1 MRRHLSAVIWL
12 SVLIVARLLPGQA
25 AEKEA
30 PLVHTVPVAAYV
42 LPEAEGLTV
51 RPSGQG
57 KSLAVSSADTKA
69 ALSMDLG
76 SMPVQPGII
85 YRARFDV
92 DAADLKQVAGVSL
105 MVREHPQEGGAAF
118 KPYHRTSVNTR
129 PLAPGESSS
138 RELVIT
144 TGAGTHAL
152 SVAIVV
158 TELTGELRFSEF
170 QLFLG
175 TATGKPLTRE
185 QAMAETAELMA
196 EISAAADARESLTP
210 RPLVFSRS
218 QMKYPLGRNYYHEWN
233 DRPLLVDRKY
243 RVASNY
249 PTPLSS
255 YQRTLEEVVNYD
267 IDGLAFFP
275 ETTRRI
281 RMFEAHREA
290 GFDELGLLPEFIAT
304 DDDAAVAAKLEI
316 LKLALEHPAV
326 PRLDGKVLITS
337 YAAESLSPARWQKL
351 LGRLRAEVGDSFIF
365 LPTLANVAA
374 LRKPFMDGEPI
385 TRSEVEKQQAI
396 LRSYLEV
403 CDGIYFNYPAAFK
416 KYDHSFDDAFYRDI
430 FIPVFKSVLSEPAY
444 RKKYLGLSAYRS
456 HMSPERGNSL
466 HEDGTRTLRMSFE
479 AAMNAKPDVII
490 LPEWDEQNENTSFR
504 PTVYGSRTS
513 ERIIRYYMSQIKG
526 KTPTPIP
533 GDDQGVPNL
542 ILSSRK
548 VVTLGEQA
556 MFEMLNVPDSTD
568 ANGYRVE
575 LKLEDVSGQVVHRFP
590 TVEFAGDRLEEHR
603 FYLPTEDFPQVTALV
618 PTLTIEGYKSRDINY
633 RDGFHHVAVRATWN
647 WDHLFVKQPL
657 RDLLQPEQAIFSW
670 SPATTVGDALIVH
683 GDVKS
688 SAALSLIEV
697 LGDDDEVY
705 SYDPQDEF
713 FRGDADRERLIIEF
727 RSINNLKV
735 NGTLT
740 LKGAT
745 AEWFSNGGP
754 LHHDP
759 ENPHKVNLIA
769 PVSVH
774 QRQIYL
780 AIPKSD
786 LPGGELQFAFDK
798 QSFSIPLQEVV
809 EKQIVA
815 RGFDG
820 GMHLSVRTCH
830 RQFDMPDTMQ
840 LGEASFDVGIRPEIA
855 TEQFHLR
862 LTSVSGKTYRSRP
875 LTLSRLETDRATGL
889 RIFSEA
895 TQQPVDV
902 EVNAARVPLLHY
914 RFNPDHGAVLMT
926 DAGRP
931 FRATLGGFSNTTT
944 GRGTINGLFGDT
956 YPVPVK
962 RSDPAWI
969 DEDGTACLEFDGR
982 GTYLELPR
990 EAIPSRGA
998 FTLGVEVKPKS
1009 ADDQYLMI
1017 NGTVARQYGL
1027 ALQIEEGKLLASFR
1041 DAEWNSHR
1049 WKTELA
1055 VPPGVWSKVE
1065 VRCDF
1070 ETIRLSVD
1078 ERSES
1083 HPLTQPASNI
1093 GFTVFGAGW
1102 KGNAFQGR
1110 LRGLKIEHN
1119 ALPEH

>member
-1 MRRHLSAVIWL
+1 MVDEGKRL
-12 SVLIVARLLPGQA
+12 SVL
-25 AEKEA
+25 
-30 PLVHTVPVAAYV
+30 TVDS
-42 LPEAEGLTV
+42 E
-51 RPSGQG
+51 
-57 KSLAVSSADTKA
+57 A
-69 ALSMDLG
+69 ALSIDLG
-76 SMPVQPGII
+76 SMPVQPELV
-85 YRARFDV
+85 YRARVDV
-92 DAADLKQVAGVSL
+92 EATALKEVAGVSL
-105 MVREHPQEGGAAF
+105 MIREHSAQGVAPF
-118 KPYHRTSVNTR
+118 TPYHRTQTSVR
-129 PLAPGESSS
+129 PLPPGESSS
-138 RELVIT
+138 RELIIM
-144 TGAGTHAL
+144 TGAKTHAL

-175 TATGKPLTRE
+175 TPTGKPLTHE
-185 QAMAETAELMA
+185 QAMAQTAELMA
-196 EISAAADARESLTP
+196 EISAAADAREALTP

-233 DRPLLVDRKY
+233 DRPLLVDRNY

-255 YQRTLEEVVNYD
+255 YQRTLEEVVKYD

-290 GFDELGLLPEFIAT
+290 GFDEVSLLPEFLPS
-304 DDDAAVAAKLEI
+304 DDETAVTAKLEI

-326 PRLDGKVLITS
+326 PRIDGKVLVTS
-337 YAAESLSPARWQKL
+337 YAAESLSPERWKKL
-351 LGRLRAEVGDSFIF
+351 LGRLHAEVGDTFIF

-374 LRKPFMDGEPI
+374 LRKPFIDGEPI
-385 TRSEVEKQQAI
+385 TRSEVETQQAT
-396 LRSYLEV
+396 LRSYLDV

-416 KYDHSFDDAFYRDI
+416 RTDHSFDDAFYRDI

-466 HEDGTRTLRMSFE
+466 HEDGTRTLRLSFE
-479 AAMNAKPDVII
+479 AAMNARPDVII

-504 PTVYGSRTS
+504 PTVYGSRTT
-513 ERIIRYYMSQIKG
+513 ERIVRYYMSQIKG
-526 KTPTPIP
+526 KAPTPIP
-533 GDDQGVPNL
+533 DDDLSVPNL

-556 MFEMLNVPDSTD
+556 LFELLNVPDSTD
-568 ANGYRVE
+568 ANGYSVE
-575 LKLEDVSGQVVHRFP
+575 LKLEDPLGQVVHTFP
-590 TVEFAGDRLEEHR
+590 EVNFAGDRLEEHR
-603 FYLPTEDFPQVTALV
+603 FYLPTEDFPQVVALI
-618 PTLTIEGYKSRDINY
+618 PTLSVRGFNGKDIDYNG
-633 RDGFHHVAVRATWN
+633 GFHHVAVRSTWN

-657 RDLLQPEQAIFSW
+657 RDLLQPDQAIFSW
-670 SPATTVGDALIVH
+670 RKKTADGAPLIIH

-688 SAALSLIEV
+688 SETLSLIEV

-713 FRGDADRERLIIEF
+713 FRSDTDKERLIIEF
-727 RSINNLKV
+727 RSINNQTV

-740 LKGAT
+740 LKSAT
-745 AEWFSNGGP
+745 ADWFTNGGP

-759 ENPHKVNLIA
+759 DNSQKVSLIR

-786 LPGGELQFAFDK
+786 LPGGQLQFDFDK
-798 QSFSIPLQEVV
+798 ESFSVPLREVV
-809 EKQIVA
+809 DKQMVA

-820 GMHLSVRTCH
+820 GIHLSIRAYH
-830 RQFDMPDTMQ
+830 RQFDMPASMQ
-840 LGEASFDVGIRPEIA
+840 IGAASFDVGIRPEID

-862 LTSVSGKTYRSRP
+862 LTSASGRSYRSRP
-875 LTLSRLETDRATGL
+875 LMVPGPEADSDTML

-895 TQQPVDV
+895 KQKPVDV
-902 EVNAARVPLLHY
+902 QVAASRISSLHY
-914 RFNPDHGAVLMT
+914 KFTPDHGAVLLT

-931 FRATLGGFSNTTT
+931 FWATLGGFSNTTT
-944 GRGTINGLFGDT
+944 GRGTVNGLFGDK
-956 YPVPVK
+956 YPTAVD
-962 RSDPAWI
+962 RSDPAWV
-969 DEDGTACLEFDGR
+969 DEDGIACLEFDGE

-998 FTLGVEVKPKS
+998 FTLGFEVKPKT
-1009 ADDQYLMI
+1009 AEDQYLMI
-1017 NGTVARQYGL
+1017 NGAVTRQYGL
-1027 ALQIEEGKLLASFR
+1027 ALQIEDGKLLASFR

-1049 WKTELA
+1049 WPTELP
-1055 VPPGVWSKVE
+1055 VPPGAWSKVE

-1070 ETIRLSVD
+1070 EKITLSVG
-1078 ERSES
+1078 EKFES
-1083 HPLTQPASNI
+1083 YPLAQPASNI
-1093 GFTVFGAGW
+1093 GFTVFGAAW
-1102 KGNAFQGR
+1102 KGKAFEGR
-1110 LRGLKIEHN
+1110 LRGLEIEHN
-1119 ALPEH
+1119 VK